1 MIEEFQLSFVNDQL
15 ALIQFDEGVVIQEAE
30 ESLLVPGEKFQQFI
44 VVNVAGSDEE
54 QLGRA
59 LAKFVGDFEIGVLG
73 NQHALVLVRQVQE
86 KWIWRAV
93 FSSEI
98 QGVNY
103 VVPALLKPERESA
116 RQLGIDQEPH
126 AAKGTMR

>member
-1 MIEEFQLSFVNDQL
+1 M
-15 ALIQFDEGVVIQEAE
+15 VISSSRFEYAKQTMP
-30 ESLLVPGEKFQQFI
+30 LTVFK
-44 VVNVAGSDEE
+44 NVAGGDEE

-59 LAKFVGDFEIGVLG
+59 LAEFVGDFEIGVLG

-86 KWIWRAV
+86 KWIWSAV
-93 FSSEI
+93 SLSEI

-103 VVPALLKPERESA
+103 VMPALLKPERESA
-116 RQLGIDQEPH
+116 RQLRIDQEPH

>member
-1 MIEEFQLSFVNDQL
+1 MSLVTSAATFITAASNCRCPLLPSSARRSAGWFASAACARADFPRRRECPSISKTEVIEEFQLSFVNDHL
-15 ALIQFDEGVVIQEAE
+15 ALVQFDEGVV
-30 ESLLVPGEKFQQFI
+30 
-44 VVNVAGSDEE
+44 
-54 QLGRA
+54 
-59 LAKFVGDFEIGVLG
+59 
-73 NQHALVLVRQVQE
+73 
-86 KWIWRAV
+86 
-93 FSSEI
+93 I